1 MKIKFKLIFAICSLL
16 IACSSSNNIEPKNV
30 VLTFG
35 ESSVSAEILDG
46 NVIDGSAFEGNVFQG
61 SKDTEMETLEFS
73 GAIQK
78 QENSYVVDIRA
89 VREAKDGS
97 SRQELNTTVLLSLDE
112 KMVIGGV
119 NDDLVSIILK
129 N

>member
-1 MKIKFKLIFAICSLL
+1 MKIKSKLIFVVCSLL
-16 IACSSSNNIEPKNV
+16 IACSSSNSIEPKNV

-35 ESSVSAEILDG
+35 ESSASAQILDG
-46 NVIDGSAFEGNVFQG
+46 NDIDGEGSVFQG
-61 SKDTEMETLEFS
+61 SKDAEIETVEFS
-73 GAIQK
+73 GTIQK
-78 QENSYVVDIRA
+78 QDNSYVVDIRA

-97 SRQELNTTVLLSLDE
+97 YRQALNTIVLLSLDE

-129 N
+129 K